1 MVVMLAGLD
10 CLVMVMF
17 RLLASLSDSLLMLL
31 VGLLTR
37 LTPLAEVR
45 MVVTIS
51 IVMNNH
57 LTGRLTAVERYTRA
71 FGRHP
76 DVIIGLRGH
85 RRRSHHGQQKAGKEL
100 GDVFHSLSFSVI
112 TESNTKRFYT
122 SVDTQN
128 QSSMI

>member
-17 RLLASLSDSLLMLL
+17 RLLASLSDGLLMLL

-37 LTPLAEVR
+37 LTPLAKVR
-45 MVVTIS
+45 MVVTIY

-85 RRRSHHGQQKAGKEL
+85 R
-100 GDVFHSLSFSVI
+100 
-112 TESNTKRFYT
+112 
-122 SVDTQN
+122 
-128 QSSMI
+128 